1 MTPSPIPRW
10 HEIVRSHDAA
20 ALPALLADDV
30 VFESPVVH
38 TPQPGKAVTLQY
50 LGAAMHVF
58 NNSSFRYVNEW
69 HGPHSAVLEFETTCD
84 GIAVNGVDM
93 IAWNGTMRENIPTK
107 RAAFTRISTGRE
119 TGGRCVKT
127 NTMQI
132 DRAVPSAKTS
142 SLPKASAALP
152 MRGPQTMV
160 HSPVTR

>member
-1 MTPSPIPRW
+1 MAPSPIPRW

-93 IAWNGTMRENIPTK
+93 IAWNSDGL
-107 RAAFTRISTGRE
+107 ISRFKVMIRPLKAINKIHEMMGQMLRSGRL
-119 TGGRCVKT
+119 G
-127 NTMQI
+127 
-132 DRAVPSAKTS
+132 
-142 SLPKASAALP
+142 
-152 MRGPQTMV
+152 
-160 HSPVTR
+160 

>member
-93 IAWNGTMRENIPTK
+93 IAWNGDGLITHPVAWAEAADGPANAACWAGAAPT
-107 RAAFTRISTGRE
+107 
-119 TGGRCVKT
+119 
-127 NTMQI
+127 Q
-132 DRAVPSAKTS
+132 SAKPARRRAQS
-142 SLPKASAALP
+142 HPHHAS
-152 MRGPQTMV
+152 R
-160 HSPVTR
+160 

>member
-50 LGAAMHVF
+50 LGAAMQVF

-93 IAWNGTMRENIPTK
+93 IAWTSDGL
-107 RAAFTRISTGRE
+107 ISHFKVMIRPLKAINKIHEMMGQMLRS
-119 TGGRCVKT
+119 G
-127 NTMQI
+127 
-132 DRAVPSAKTS
+132 
-142 SLPKASAALP
+142 SL
-152 MRGPQTMV
+152 G
-160 HSPVTR
+160 

>member
-10 HEIVRSHDAA
+10 HDIVRSHDAA
-20 ALPALLADDV
+20 LLPALLADDV

-50 LGAAMHVF
+50 LGAAMQVF

-93 IAWNGTMRENIPTK
+93 IAWNGDGLITHFKVMIRPLKAINKIHEMMGQTL
-107 RAAFTRISTGRE
+107 RSGRIG
-119 TGGRCVKT
+119 
-127 NTMQI
+127 
-132 DRAVPSAKTS
+132 
-142 SLPKASAALP
+142 
-152 MRGPQTMV
+152 
-160 HSPVTR
+160 